1 MNDVND
7 RNSITTNT
15 TSAEDNERLLKELRK
30 AFQGPRG
37 SLPEQATS
45 NDNAHAVE
53 HDNVNHPAHYTAG
66 GIECIDA
73 IAAALTCQTDPMH
86 AWLTGQVFKY
96 CWRWPLKNG
105 LEDLKKARFYLDR
118 LIADVE
124 RKDKERATE
133 SRMGDT
139 EGRMGDTAGRM
150 GDTENAPREKLIPKE
165 LSPKAK
171 RLFTDILSELGE
183 DERP

>member
-1 MNDVND
+1 MTDVND

-15 TSAEDNERLLKELRK
+15 TSATDNERLLKELRN

-45 NDNAHAVE
+45 SDNAHAVE
-53 HDNVNHPAHYTAG
+53 NDNVNHPAHYTAG

-86 AWLTGQVFKY
+86 AWLTGQVLKY
-96 CWRWPLKNG
+96 MWRWPLKNG

-124 RKDKERATE
+124 RKDKEEWSKRTPT
-133 SRMGDT
+133 DT
-139 EGRMGDTAGRM
+139 TNPIQHEGLTP
-150 GDTENAPREKLIPKE
+150 E
-165 LSPKAK
+165 AK
-171 RLFTDILSELGE
+171 RRFVDPLKAVTAVREVLGL
-183 DERP
+183 

>member
-1 MNDVND
+1 MNSVND

-45 NDNAHAVE
+45 SDNARTVE
-53 HDNVNHPAHYTAG
+53 HDSVNHPAHYTAG

-73 IAAALTCQTDPMH
+73 IAAALTCQTDPMR
-86 AWLTGQVFKY
+86 AWLTGQVLKY
-96 CWRWPLKNG
+96 MWRWPLKNG

-118 LIADVE
+118 LIADME
-124 RKDKERATE
+124 RR
-133 SRMGDT
+133 G
-139 EGRMGDTAGRM
+139 G
-150 GDTENAPREKLIPKE
+150 ENAKE
-165 LSPKAK
+165 CQL
-171 RLFTDILSELGE
+171 
-183 DERP
+183 

>member
-7 RNSITTNT
+7 RNSITTN
-15 TSAEDNERLLKELRK
+15 AEQKSGNELLNEALRR
-30 AFQGPRG
+30 AFQGQKGEAPDALKSSR
-37 SLPEQATS
+37 EQA
-45 NDNAHAVE
+45 E

-86 AWLTGQVFKY
+86 AWLTGQVLKY
-96 CWRWPLKNG
+96 MWRWPLKNG

-124 RKDKERATE
+124 RKDKEEWSKKTPTSTE
-133 SRMGDT
+133 NTPAITNPVQR
-139 EGRMGDTAGRM
+139 EGLTPEAKRRFVDPLKADTAM
-150 GDTENAPREKLIPKE
+150 REV
-165 LSPKAK
+165 
-171 RLFTDILSELGE
+171 LGL
-183 DERP
+183 

>member
-1 MNDVND
+1 MTDVND
-7 RNSITTNT
+7 RNSITTNA
-15 TSAEDNERLLKELRK
+15 TSAADNERLLKELRN

-86 AWLTGQVFKY
+86 AWLTGQVLKY
-96 CWRWPLKNG
+96 MWRWPLKNG

-124 RKDKERATE
+124 RKGE
-133 SRMGDT
+133 
-139 EGRMGDTAGRM
+139 
-150 GDTENAPREKLIPKE
+150 ENAKE
-165 LSPKAK
+165 CQL
-171 RLFTDILSELGE
+171 
-183 DERP
+183 

>member
-1 MNDVND
+1 MTDVND
-7 RNSITTNT
+7 RNSITTNA
-15 TSAEDNERLLKELRK
+15 TSAADNERLLKELRN
-30 AFQGPRG
+30 AFQGPSG

-86 AWLTGQVFKY
+86 AWLTGQVLKY
-96 CWRWPLKNG
+96 MWRWPLKNG

-118 LIADVE
+118 LIADME
-124 RKDKERATE
+124 RKDKEEWSKRTPT
-133 SRMGDT
+133 DT
-139 EGRMGDTAGRM
+139 TNPIQHEGLTP
-150 GDTENAPREKLIPKE
+150 E
-165 LSPKAK
+165 AK
-171 RLFTDILSELGE
+171 RRFVDPLEASTAVREVLGL
-183 DERP
+183 

>member
-7 RNSITTNT
+7 RNSITTN
-15 TSAEDNERLLKELRK
+15 AEQKSGNELLNEALRR

-37 SLPEQATS
+37 SLPEQATRS
-45 NDNAHAVE
+45 DNAHAVE

-73 IAAALTCQTDPMH
+73 IAAALTCQTDPMR
-86 AWLTGQVFKY
+86 AWLTGQVLKY
-96 CWRWPLKNG
+96 MWRWPLKNG

-124 RKDKERATE
+124 RKGKEKAAN
-133 SRMGDT
+133 
-139 EGRMGDTAGRM
+139 TA
-150 GDTENAPREKLIPKE
+150 EREV
-165 LSPKAK
+165 
-171 RLFTDILSELGE
+171 LGL
-183 DERP
+183 

>member
-15 TSAEDNERLLKELRK
+15 TSAEDNERLMEALRN
-30 AFQGPRG
+30 AFQGQKGEAPDALKSSR
-37 SLPEQATS
+37 SSEQA
-45 NDNAHAVE
+45 E
-53 HDNVNHPAHYTAG
+53 HGNVNHPAHYTAG

-86 AWLTGQVFKY
+86 AWLTGQVLKY
-96 CWRWPLKNG
+96 MWRWPLKNG

-124 RKDKERATE
+124 RKDKEEWSKRTPT
-133 SRMGDT
+133 DT
-139 EGRMGDTAGRM
+139 TNPIQHEGLTPEAKRRFVDPLEADTAV
-150 GDTENAPREKLIPKE
+150 REV
-165 LSPKAK
+165 
-171 RLFTDILSELGE
+171 LGL
-183 DERP
+183 

>member
-1 MNDVND
+1 MNSVND
-7 RNSITTNT
+7 RDSITTNT
-15 TSAEDNERLLKELRK
+15 TSAEDNERLLKEMCK
-30 AFQGPRG
+30 AFQGPCG

-45 NDNAHAVE
+45 SDNARTVV

-86 AWLTGQVFKY
+86 AWLTGQVLKY
-96 CWRWPLKNG
+96 MWRWPLKNG

-124 RKDKERATE
+124 RRGE
-133 SRMGDT
+133 
-139 EGRMGDTAGRM
+139 
-150 GDTENAPREKLIPKE
+150 ENAKE
-165 LSPKAK
+165 CQL
-171 RLFTDILSELGE
+171 
-183 DERP
+183 

>member
-7 RNSITTNT
+7 RNSITTNA
-15 TSAEDNERLLKELRK
+15 TSAADNAHLLELRN
-30 AFQGPRG
+30 AFQGLRG
-37 SLPEQATS
+37 SLPEQTTS
-45 NDNAHAVE
+45 SDNAHGVE

-96 CWRWPLKNG
+96 MWRWPLKNG

-118 LIADVE
+118 LIADME
-124 RKDKERATE
+124 RKGKEKATE
-133 SRMGDT
+133 V
-139 EGRMGDTAGRM
+139 
-150 GDTENAPREKLIPKE
+150 
-165 LSPKAK
+165 
-171 RLFTDILSELGE
+171 LGL
-183 DERP
+183 

>member
-1 MNDVND
+1 MTDVND
-7 RNSITTNT
+7 RNSITTNA
-15 TSAEDNERLLKELRK
+15 TSAADNERLLKELRN

-86 AWLTGQVFKY
+86 AWLTGQVLKY
-96 CWRWPLKNG
+96 MWRWPLKNG

-118 LIADVE
+118 LIADME
-124 RKDKERATE
+124 RKDKEEWSKRTPT
-133 SRMGDT
+133 DT
-139 EGRMGDTAGRM
+139 TNPIQHEGLTP
-150 GDTENAPREKLIPKE
+150 E
-165 LSPKAK
+165 AK
-171 RLFTDILSELGE
+171 RRFVDPLEASTAVREVLGL
-183 DERP
+183 

>member
-7 RNSITTNT
+7 RISITTNT
-15 TSAEDNERLLKELRK
+15 TSAEDNERLLEELRK
-30 AFQGPRG
+30 TFQGPKG
-37 SLPEQATS
+37 DAPDALKSSSEQA
-45 NDNAHAVE
+45 E

-124 RKDKERATE
+124 RKDKKKAMESRMGDTE

-139 EGRMGDTAGRM
+139 E
-150 GDTENAPREKLIPKE
+150 NAPCEKLIPKE

-183 DERP
+183 DERA

>member
-7 RNSITTNT
+7 RNSITTN
-15 TSAEDNERLLKELRK
+15 AEQKSGNELLNEALRR
-30 AFQGPRG
+30 AFQGQKGEAPDALKSSRK
-37 SLPEQATS
+37 QA
-45 NDNAHAVE
+45 E

-73 IAAALTCQTDPMH
+73 IAAALTCQADPMH
-86 AWLTGQVFKY
+86 AWLTGQVLKY
-96 CWRWPLKNG
+96 MWRWPLKNG

-118 LIADVE
+118 MIADVE

-139 EGRMGDTAGRM
+139 ESRM

-171 RLFTDILSELGE
+171 RLFTSILDELEE
-183 DERP
+183 DERA